1 MLLRNIIYRTD
12 LCLFCSWEKP
22 YYPIYFFDSADLPD
36 KFLRPSNKAANDGTQ
51 VFDLVVGD
59 EVAEAAVIKYAAQ
72 SGDLKGLMKLV
83 FSAADAW
90 FEEDEEIFVHPK
102 DPYKVR
108 TLIAYI
114 CSLMMTVTY
123 WW

>member
-12 LCLFCSWEKP
+12 LSFFASWEKP

-36 KFLRPSNKAANDGTQ
+36 KFLRPSNKAASDGTQ

-59 EVAEAAVIKYAAQ
+59 KVAEAAVIKYAAQ
-72 SGDLKGLMKLV
+72 HGELNDLIKLI
-83 FSAADAW
+83 FGAADAW

-108 TLIAYI
+108 ALIAYI
-114 CSLMMTVTY
+114 CSLVTSITY
-123 WW
+123 Y

>member
-1 MLLRNIIYRTD
+1 M
-12 LCLFCSWEKP
+12 CSWEKP

-36 KFLRPSNKAANDGTQ
+36 KFLRPSNMAANDGTQ

-59 EVAEAAVIKYAAQ
+59 KVAEAAIIKYTAQ
-72 SGDLKGLMKLV
+72 HGDFKGLVKLI
-83 FSAADAW
+83 FGAADAW

-102 DPYKVR
+102 DPYKAR
-108 TLIAYI
+108 ALPAYI
-114 CSLMMTVTY
+114 CSLMITVTY